1 MTDAEA
7 RAKADLVEYLDAAR
21 DAVLWKLDGLSE
33 FDLRRP
39 MTPTGTNLLGVL
51 KNLSHVEAGYLG
63 DTFGRPF
70 GEPMPGDS
78 PGDSVHADMFA
89 TADESAEDI
98 RALAQRARVHGDAT
112 IAALSLDAEGRVPWW
127 PEDRN
132 QVTLHAVLVR
142 LVGEWNRHAGH
153 VDILREL
160 IDGEV
165 GYRPANDNLPPDDE
179 ADWPAYVASLQSI
192 ADRFR

>member
-1 MTDAEA
+1 MGSPAE
-7 RAKADLVEYLDAAR
+7 DLRSYLDAAR
-21 DAVLWKLDGLSE
+21 DAVLWKLDDLSDY
-33 FDLRRP
+33 DLRRP

-51 KNLSHVEAGYLG
+51 KHLAYVEAGYLG

-70 GEPMPGDS
+70 GEPMPGEE

-89 TADESAEDI
+89 TAEESADDI
-98 RALAQRARVHGDAT
+98 RALAARVRAHADAT
-112 IAALSLDAEGRVPWW
+112 IAALPLDAPGAVPWW

-132 QVTLHAVLVR
+132 AVTLHEVLTR
-142 LVGEWNRHAGH
+142 LIGEWNRHAGH

-160 IDGEV
+160 IDGQV
-165 GYRPANDNLPPDDE
+165 GYRPDNGNLPPEEE
-179 ADWPAYVASLQSI
+179 ADWAGHVAHLQAI